1 MAPEVVTSDVLKPR
15 RAPQSPCQG
24 SIYGCLLAGAYLR
37 VATAWSPTARAW
49 PAELPESCRWPA
61 TPDGRVRVYATASC
75 EISPRERQVSDE
87 TIEGERTGSRPTAV
101 LQVARLDARKLSLS
115 PPLARIFHA
124 PL

>member
-1 MAPEVVTSDVLKPR
+1 MISADFGATLRAPALAGALRRCGRRLASMAPEVVTSDVLKPR

-61 TPDGRVRVYATASC
+61 TPDGRDCEFATTPRSC
-75 EISPRERQVSDE
+75 PSAMEPRA
-87 TIEGERTGSRPTAV
+87 RP
-101 LQVARLDARKLSLS
+101 S
-115 PPLARIFHA
+115 
-124 PL
+124 